1 MSTLYCAVHESEI
14 GPSRTFLLS
23 QRTSAFRGK
32 ADTKVLTF
40 STRCSAAQFANTKNP
55 YCCSVPTLEANELA
69 NRLILG
75 SSHLSLGS
83 ATGSLSRRFKLTSGI
98 CQFGGD

>member
-32 ADTKVLTF
+32 PDTKVLIF
-40 STRCSAAQFANTKNP
+40 STRYSAAQFANTKNH
-55 YCCSVPTLEANELA
+55 YCCSAATLDANELA
-69 NRLILG
+69 T
-75 SSHLSLGS
+75 
-83 ATGSLSRRFKLTSGI
+83 ATVAKKRSGLRARARSWRH
-98 CQFGGD
+98 GGDID

>member
-32 ADTKVLTF
+32 PDTKVLTF
-40 STRCSAAQFANTKNP
+40 STRYSAAQFAILKITIA
-55 YCCSVPTLEANELA
+55 VQR
-69 NRLILG
+69 RLW
-75 SSHLSLGS
+75 
-83 ATGSLSRRFKLTSGI
+83 TRTNWPQRLSRRSGQG
-98 CQFGGD
+98 CTLALGCGDMVAI